1 VGKERMGSFAL
12 DMVTKGAPQPMPS
25 DHRGSKFFTR
35 LTISQE
41 VGAMRTT
48 GPRKEKV
55 TIVGAGNVGSSLAH
69 IIDQSSIANVMIYDV
84 VEGLPQGRALDLAEA
99 CPLWNSTA
107 SVIGTNSYAD
117 TEDSDVIVV
126 TAGLPRKPG
135 MSRDDLLQANA
146 KIVSHVVEN
155 VSKLSPEAI
164 LIVVTN
170 PMDPMT
176 QLSMYKSGFN
186 PKRVIGMGG
195 ILDSARFRTFVAWEF
210 GVSTEDVEALVLGG
224 HGDLMVPMPRYTTVK
239 GVPITELISKERV
252 DSLVER
258 TRRGGEEIV
267 KLLKTG
273 SAHYAP
279 AAAIYQMVKALIFD
293 EKRVLSCSAYLY
305 GEYGVKGVYTGVPVV
320 LGSRGIENII
330 ELPLVEEEKVNF
342 EKSVEAT
349 RSMVEV
355 ISL

>member
-1 VGKERMGSFAL
+1 
-12 DMVTKGAPQPMPS
+12 
-25 DHRGSKFFTR
+25 
-35 LTISQE
+35 
-41 VGAMRTT
+41 MRTT
-48 GPRKEKV
+48 GPRKEKI

-69 IIDQSSIANVMIYDV
+69 IIDQSSIANVVIYDV

-107 SVIGTNSYAD
+107 SVIGTNDYAD

-146 KIVSHVVEN
+146 GIVSQVVEN
-155 VSKLSPEAI
+155 ISKFSPDAI
-164 LIVVTN
+164 MIVVTN
-170 PMDPMT
+170 PMDAMT

-186 PKRVIGMGG
+186 PKRVMGMGG

-239 GVPITELISKERV
+239 GIPITELITGERIE
-252 DSLVER
+252 SLVER
-258 TRRGGEEIV
+258 TRKGGEEIV

-279 AAAIYQMVKALIFD
+279 AAAIYQMIKALIFD

-320 LGSRGIENII
+320 LGSRGIEKII
-330 ELPLVEEEKVNF
+330 ELPLNEEEKANF

-349 RSMVEV
+349 RSMIEAMN
-355 ISL
+355 L